1 MTPRRELVV
10 LGAGGHAKVVVAT
23 ARAAGWSVAAVYD
36 DDEARWGG
44 ALLDAPIRGP
54 LAAAAAESE
63 LPAVLALGDNR
74 GRAARAAAL
83 DLEWATLVH
92 PDASVHATASLGPGA
107 LIVAG
112 AVIQPDC
119 VIGAHAIVNTAAGVD
134 HDCRVADCAHIGPGS
149 RLAGDVTIGEGALL
163 GVGCAVVP
171 GVSVGAWATVG
182 AGSVVLADVPAGATV
197 AGVPARTLS

>member
-23 ARAAGWSVAAVYD
+23 ARAAGWTVAAVYD
-36 DDEARWGG
+36 DDEALWGG

-54 LAAAAAESE
+54 LAAAGEGE
-63 LPAVLALGDNR
+63 LPAILALGDNR
-74 GRAARAAAL
+74 GRAQRAAGL

-92 PDASVHATASLGPGA
+92 PDASVHASARLGPGA
-107 LIVAG
+107 LIVAA
-112 AVIQPDC
+112 AVVQPDC
-119 VIGAHAIVNTAAGVD
+119 AIGAHAIVNTAAGVD

-149 RLAGDVTIGEGALL
+149 HLAGNVTIGEGALL
-163 GVGCAVVP
+163 GVGCSVVP

-182 AGSVVLADVPAGATV
+182 AGSVVLADVPAETTI
-197 AGVPARTLS
+197 AGVPARPLS